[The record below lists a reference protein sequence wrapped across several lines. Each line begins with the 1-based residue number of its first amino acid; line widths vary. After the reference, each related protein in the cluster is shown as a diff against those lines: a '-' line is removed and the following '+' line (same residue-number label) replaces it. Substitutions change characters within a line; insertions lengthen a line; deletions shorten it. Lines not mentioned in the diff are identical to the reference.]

1 MDSGLAWTDLE
12 VGRSFRSPGRTVT
25 ETDVVMFAGMTGD
38 YSPMHVDREFAEA
51 SPFGERIAHGLLGL
65 SIAHGLML
73 GRELLGRNA
82 IAFLGL
88 SDWRFRAPIL
98 LGDTVHVDFEVV
110 ELRVRSTDPGQGV
123 LTFEAELRNQ
133 RDEVTQSGRKAIL
146 MKTA

>member
-73 GRELLGRNA
+73 GHELLGRNA

-110 ELRVRSTDPGQGV
+110 ELRVRSKDPGQGV